1 VVGTG
6 GVVGIC
12 GRAGAGKST
21 LAFGLSLR
29 GHRSWTDDALVVSSI
44 DPPRAMALRGELR
57 LLADIRKLM
66 GISADRLRLET
77 EAGEEAPLT
86 RMIVLRADERVQR
99 TTPSVRRMEAGEAFV
114 AIAENAYVYAFEGS
128 KRTMSEAFLTLTE
141 VIPVH
146 EIVRP
151 RSLDRFEDTIDLAQE
166 LITG

>member
-1 VVGTG
+1 
-6 GVVGIC
+6 
-12 GRAGAGKST
+12 
-21 LAFGLSLR
+21 
-29 GHRSWTDDALVVSSI
+29 
-44 DPPRAMALRGELR
+44 MALRGELR